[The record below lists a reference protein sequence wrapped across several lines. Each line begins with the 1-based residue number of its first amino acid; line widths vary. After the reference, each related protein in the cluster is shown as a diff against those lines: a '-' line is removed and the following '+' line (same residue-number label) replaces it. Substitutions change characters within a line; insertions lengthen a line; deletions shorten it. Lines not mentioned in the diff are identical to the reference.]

1 MPWNKIVTSD
11 SVIQR
16 LYEDKG
22 IYQETNRSYD
32 SLVEKG
38 ATSVTRP
45 KLATVTAKKNEGTAA
60 GDAARKNTK
69 DDTVMVTT
77 DLDVYTVPI
86 YSAVAAKFESNDM
99 LRRQYEIS
107 MALALKRLINKEVIA
122 AAQATSNVVNAGG
135 ANLAFDD
142 YVGILEFF
150 ESHEVPEENRIIV
163 TPAGLMKQF
172 YAIPTIATAVGFNKE
187 LLQQGMSNQM
197 LGARWY
203 VSGLVPTLG
212 GKQNIVAWYSQ
223 GLAFILSNE
232 GEIMETYDPGVDG
245 TRKPGQVIDMLAH
258 GAAELDDDVFAYVVK
273 SL

>member
-107 MALALKRLINKEVIA
+107 MALALKRQFNKDVIA
-122 AAQATSNVVNAGG
+122 AAQATSNIVNAGG